1 MGPLIEGKT
10 AMSPTTH
17 QTADT
22 TIIGGGFFGSMIA
35 CHLAAKGQRVILLE
49 RGENLLERASHNNQ
63 ARVHQ
68 GYHYPRSLI
77 TGLRS
82 RENYTRFV
90 AEFGDCVHRGF
101 DKYYA
106 IGREFSKV
114 NAAQFELFC
123 KRIGAPLSEAPIQ
136 VKALFDRGLI
146 EEVFRVEEA
155 AFDARK
161 LTAMVWNRLEKSNIL
176 VWTKSEATRVEHS
189 AGGIRVTANRLGR
202 TVAIQSNQV
211 FNCTYGDL
219 NGILRAS
226 DLPLIPL
233 KHELAELALVQPPP
247 ILAKLGITIMCGPFF
262 SLMPFPSTPWH
273 SFSHV
278 RYTPHAGWNENTA
291 DDMSPQEA
299 RAMGEPVSRVEMMRL
314 DALRYM
320 PDVAAIIPKKSLFE
334 INTDLPVNEKDD
346 GRPILFRRD
355 CGLPGL
361 HCVLGAKLD
370 NIHDILDE
378 IDNAGAL
385 AARHAA

>member
-1 MGPLIEGKT
+1 MAP
-10 AMSPTTH
+10 SPD
-17 QTADT
+17 QTADV
-22 TIIGGGFFGSMIA
+22 TIVGGGFFGTMIA
-35 CHLAAKGQRVILLE
+35 CHLAEQGRRVILLE
-49 RGENLLERASHNNQ
+49 REKTLLDRASHRNQ

-82 RENYTRFV
+82 RENYARFIR
-90 AEFGDCVHRGF
+90 EFGDCVHTGF
-101 DKYYA
+101 EKYYA

-123 KRIGAPLSEAPIQ
+123 KRIGAPLGEAPAS
-136 VKALFDRGLI
+136 VKSLFDRGLI

-161 LTAMVWNRLEKSNIL
+161 LAALVWRRLEQAKVL
-176 VWTKSEATRVEHS
+176 VWTETEAQRVEES
-189 AGGIRVTANRLGR
+189 QGGLRLEAIRADKLVT
-202 TVAIQSNQV
+202 IQSNHV
-211 FNCTYGDL
+211 YNCTYGDL
-219 NGILRAS
+219 NALLRGS
-226 DLPLIPL
+226 SLPLIPL
-233 KHELAELALVQPPP
+233 KHELAEIALVQPPP
-247 ILAKLGITIMCGPFF
+247 TLAKLGITVMCGPFF

-278 RYTPHAGWNENTA
+278 RYTPHAGWNETTE
-291 DDMSPQEA
+291 DDMSPAEA
-299 RAMGEPVSRVEMMRL
+299 RRMGEPISRVERMRL

-320 PDVAAIIPKKSLFE
+320 PEVGKIIHKKSLFE
-334 INTDLPVNEKDD
+334 IKTVLPVNEKDD

-361 HCVLGAKLD
+361 HCVLGAKID

-378 IDNAGAL
+378 IDRSELPAV
-385 AARHAA
+385 RHAA

>member
-1 MGPLIEGKT
+1 MILP
-10 AMSPTTH
+10 
-17 QTADT
+17 ADHSADAA
-22 TIIGGGFFGSMIA
+22 IIGGGFFGCMIA
-35 CHLAAKGQRVILLE
+35 CHLAEQGQRVILLE
-49 RGENLLERASHNNQ
+49 REENLLDKASYRNQ

-90 AEFGDCVHRGF
+90 SEFGECVHTGF
-101 DKYYA
+101 EKYYA

-123 KRIGAPLSEAPIQ
+123 KRIGAPLSEAPGH

-146 EEVFRVEEA
+146 EEVYRVEEA

-161 LTAMVWNRLEKSNIL
+161 LAGLVKRRLEKNQVR
-176 VWTKSEATRVEHS
+176 VWTRTEASRVEP
-189 AGGIRVTANRLGR
+189 APGGLRLHASQSGLP
-202 TVAIQSNQV
+202 VGIQASQV
-211 FNCTYGDL
+211 YNCTYGDL
-219 NGILRAS
+219 NGILRGS
-226 DLPLIPL
+226 GLPLIPL
-233 KHELAELALVQPPP
+233 KHELAEIALVEPPAP
-247 ILAKLGITIMCGPFF
+247 LANLGITVMCGPFF

-291 DDMSPQEA
+291 DDMSPAEA
-299 RAMGEPVSRVEMMRL
+299 RATGTPLSRVEHMRL

-320 PDVAAIIPKKSLFE
+320 PEVGNIIHRKSLFE
-334 INTDLPVNEKDD
+334 IKTVLPVNEKDD

-361 HCVLGAKLD
+361 HCVLGAKID

-378 IDNAGAL
+378 IDNAEAPPARQ
-385 AARHAA
+385 AA

>member
-1 MGPLIEGKT
+1 MILP
-10 AMSPTTH
+10 
-17 QTADT
+17 ADHSADAA
-22 TIIGGGFFGSMIA
+22 IIGGGFFGCMIA
-35 CHLAAKGQRVILLE
+35 CHLAEQGQRVILLE
-49 RGENLLERASHNNQ
+49 REENLLDKASYRNQ

-90 AEFGDCVHRGF
+90 SEFGECVHTGF
-101 DKYYA
+101 EKYYA

-123 KRIGAPLSEAPIQ
+123 KRIGAPLSEAPGH

-146 EEVFRVEEA
+146 EEVYRVEEA

-161 LTAMVWNRLEKSNIL
+161 LAGLVKRRLEKNQVR
-176 VWTKSEATRVEHS
+176 VWTRTEASRVDPAS
-189 AGGIRVTANRLGR
+189 GGLRLHASQSGQP
-202 TVAIQSNQV
+202 VGIQASQV
-211 FNCTYGDL
+211 YNCTYGDL
-219 NGILRAS
+219 NGILRGS
-226 DLPLIPL
+226 GLPLIPL
-233 KHELAELALVQPPP
+233 THELAEIALVEPPAP
-247 ILAKLGITIMCGPFF
+247 LAKLGITVMCGPFF

-278 RYTPHAGWNENTA
+278 RYTPQAGWNENTA
-291 DDMSPQEA
+291 DDMSPAEA
-299 RAMGEPVSRVEMMRL
+299 RATGTPVSRVEHMRL

-320 PDVAAIIPKKSLFE
+320 PEVGNIIHRKSLFE
-334 INTDLPVNEKDD
+334 IKTVLPVNEKDD

-361 HCVLGAKLD
+361 HCVLGAKID

-378 IDNAGAL
+378 IDNAEAPPARY
-385 AARHAA
+385 AA

>member
-1 MGPLIEGKT
+1 MEST
-10 AMSPTTH
+10 ADQS
-17 QTADT
+17 ADT
-22 TIIGGGFFGSMIA
+22 TIVGGGFFGCMIA
-35 CHLAAKGQRVILLE
+35 CHLAEQGQRVILLE
-49 RGENLLERASHNNQ
+49 REATLLDKASYRNQ

-90 AEFGDCVHRGF
+90 SEFGECVHTGF
-101 DKYYA
+101 EKYYA

-123 KRIGAPLSEAPIQ
+123 KRIGAPLSEAPGP

-146 EEVFRVEEA
+146 EEVYRVEEA
-155 AFDARK
+155 AFDSRK
-161 LTAMVWNRLEKSNIL
+161 LAALVRRNLAGNKVQVWME
-176 VWTKSEATRVEHS
+176 SEAVRVEPR
-189 AGGIRVTANRLGR
+189 AGGLRLHGKSQGR
-202 TVAIQSNQV
+202 PVSVQTGQV
-211 FNCTYGDL
+211 YNCTYGDL
-219 NGILRAS
+219 NGLLRAS
-226 DLPLIPL
+226 GLPLIPL
-233 KHELAELALVQPPP
+233 KHELAEIALVEPPP
-247 ILAKLGITIMCGPFF
+247 PLAGLGITVMCGPFF

-278 RYTPHAGWNENTA
+278 RYTPHAGWNESA
-291 DDMSPQEA
+291 PDDMSPAEA
-299 RAMGEPVSRVEMMRL
+299 RAMGEPVSKVEQMRL

-320 PDVAAIIPKKSLFE
+320 PEVGRVIHRKSLFE
-334 INTDLPVNEKDD
+334 IKTVLPVNEKDD

-361 HCVLGAKLD
+361 HCVLGAKID

-378 IDNAGAL
+378 IDNAGAPST
-385 AARHAA
+385 RHAA